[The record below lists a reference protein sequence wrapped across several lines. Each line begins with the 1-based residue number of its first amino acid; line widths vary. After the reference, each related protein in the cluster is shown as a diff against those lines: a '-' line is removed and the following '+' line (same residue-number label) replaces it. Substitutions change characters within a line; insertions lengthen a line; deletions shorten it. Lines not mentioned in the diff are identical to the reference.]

1 MKTIKI
7 IEGKAFMCEEIT
19 PNNAN
24 FEFIPITWNIHYLI
38 GAVRQRMFQCLDS
51 LETSVKNNQVFKVE
65 ENLIHHDGGIFVI
78 SSYMA
83 MESLLKKL
91 EEERE
96 TTTTLLVDTVWLEL
110 KLTVEEA
117 AQLFKA
123 YVASTDHF
131 DTKEMRL
138 LDVVMTLRK
147 RQGIG
152 DPE

>member
-24 FEFIPITWNIHYLI
+24 FEFTPITWNIHYLI

-51 LETSVKNNQVFKVE
+51 LENSVKNNEVFKVE
-65 ENLIHHDGGIFVI
+65 ENLIHHEGGIFVI
-78 SSYMA
+78 PSYMA

-91 EEERE
+91 EEERK
-96 TTTTLLVDTVWLEL
+96 TTTSLQIDTVWIEI
-110 KLTVEEA
+110 KLTAQEA
-117 AQLFKA
+117 DQLFKA

-131 DTKEMRL
+131 GIEEMRL

-147 RQGIG
+147 RRG
-152 DPE
+152 E